1 MIIII
6 INIITQ
12 HLTRHVW
19 AIRMTNRR
27 REIQSTTV
35 QIVVES
41 NQSTVY
47 CSIAYYFQ
55 NIHEISRVNFNSHTA
70 TNSLQTKT

>member
-1 MIIII
+1 
-6 INIITQ
+6 
-12 HLTRHVW
+12 
-19 AIRMTNRR
+19 MTNRR

-55 NIHEISRVNFNSHTA
+55 NIHKISRVNFNSHTA
-70 TNSLQTKT
+70 TNSLQTKHDALGAGNVT